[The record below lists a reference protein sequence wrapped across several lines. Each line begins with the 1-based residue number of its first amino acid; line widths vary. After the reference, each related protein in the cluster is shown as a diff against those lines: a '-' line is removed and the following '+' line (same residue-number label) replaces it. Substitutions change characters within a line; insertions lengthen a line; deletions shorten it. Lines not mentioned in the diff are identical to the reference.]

1 MKVDLSKLFVTPGGR
16 QEFSCALDLGE
27 TKRLGRP
34 LFLGPVRVSG
44 AAENR
49 SGVVSVGY
57 TADFTLNLACDI
69 ISHDSRIK
77 LRFLNFVDVYLN
89 FLVVKLLQLFLT
101 DMEQSGDA
109 LL

>member
-49 SGVVSVGY
+49 SGDSGGAVTVQWAELLRGAGEKEDVSDG
-57 TADFTLNLACDI
+57 
-69 ISHDSRIK
+69 
-77 LRFLNFVDVYLN
+77 
-89 FLVVKLLQLFLT
+89 
-101 DMEQSGDA
+101 
-109 LL
+109 